1 MVKREKAV
9 YLIQSVSHAIE
20 VLEQLSN
27 SNSEVGVTELSKKL
41 NLHKNNVFRLLATLE
56 ICGVVQQNPKTENY
70 RLGAKALKLSQA
82 FELQNPISALISQF
96 LSNIA
101 EKTQETVNFWIAQ
114 EGKMY
119 CHSSIESKKMLRAV
133 SSYGASESM
142 WESTPGRLLMAFL
155 KPAELSKYQS
165 FAGFKSLT
173 KEEEQTFSLGKAA
186 SATSELKRYCCVI
199 KSAATIVGVV
209 EIVAVATRADDKAIN
224 EALIDNCQALSE
236 GFGGSLSLNVQ
247 VEKTAADYYIIQERI

>member
-27 SNSEVGVTELSKKL
+27 SSTEVGVTELSKKL

-70 RLGAKALKLSQA
+70 RLGAKALKMAQA
-82 FELQNPISALISQF
+82 FELQNPFGSLVTQY
-96 LSNIA
+96 LDNIA
-101 EKTQETVNFWIAQ
+101 EQTKETVNFWISQ

-119 CHSSIESKKMLRAV
+119 CYSSVESEQTLRAV
-133 SSYGASESM
+133 ASTGKSENA
-142 WESTPGRLLMAFL
+142 WESAPGRLLMAFL
-155 KPAELSKYQS
+155 NPNESAKIQKFDGYIP
-165 FAGFKSLT
+165 LT
-173 KEEEQTFSLGKAA
+173 KEEQQTFALGRSTTADGDI
-186 SATSELKRYCCVI
+186 KRYCCAI
-199 KSAATIVGVV
+199 KSKTSVIGVIEV
-209 EIVAVATRADDKAIN
+209 VAVASRANDKTIT
-224 EALIDNCQALSE
+224 ESLVDNAQALSE

-247 VEKTAADYYIIQERI
+247 VEKSLADYYIIQERA